1 MTNDEILNQLRE
13 KIRAEVHA
21 ELRAELIA
29 NLGGE
34 SAPARVA
41 RVAKTTKLVRPARRP
56 APGAKRSP
64 AEIAKTASDVQ
75 TFVAAHP
82 GTNAEAIK
90 TALGVEL
97 NVIELPIKKLLA
109 SKQISRKGHKRATRY
124 YPKTRKAA

>member
-1 MTNDEILNQLRE
+1 MSKTDQILND
-13 KIRAEVHA
+13 
-21 ELRAELIA
+21 LRASIEADVRDGLLA
-29 NLGGE
+29 SLSGT
-34 SAPARVA
+34 APTAPVA
-41 RVAKTTKLVRPARRP
+41 RPARPARPARAARP